1 MMRRVNRRAAAA
13 LLALSCLL
21 PQAALALHHHG
32 EAAEDCAGCGQSP
45 AFECDGADCGSRE
58 HHHHERA
65 HDPAAC
71 QACSA
76 ACAVALLETPAFD
89 VALASAGFDAPDAAA
104 PAAVPSDLWHSGRGP
119 PA

>member
-1 MMRRVNRRAAAA
+1 MLGGVKRRLAAAF
-13 LLALSCLL
+13 LALVGLL
-21 PQAALALHHHG
+21 PQAALALHHHEA
-32 EAAEDCAGCGQSP
+32 EAADCAGCDRGP
-45 AFECDGADCGSRE
+45 GLRCDAPDCPSRE

-76 ACAVALLETPAFD
+76 VAALAFLELPAFDLALAPALLESIDP
-89 VALASAGFDAPDAAA
+89 AA
-104 PAAVPSDLWHSGRGP
+104 PAAAPSDLWRSGRGP